1 MKIFIGTFDLAIS
14 DNPFVVMLM
23 GAVCEQHPDIEFYY
37 DRELFWKKDDWD
49 VVHIMWPDAFEADLQ
64 EGRDLRHRLHEL
76 KLLGVTIIAHIHNL
90 KPHVSDEIV
99 QIAYTAV
106 YSEAEIMI
114 HLGTYSKELLEAQ
127 FPDKK
132 HVIVPH
138 HIYNPL
144 YDNKPSKK
152 EALDYFHYKEGTYVL
167 SFGDVRSDEERDLLV
182 AVARA
187 FPKIKFIV
195 PRFLFIPHGR
205 ITKRWLRHRIKRVWY
220 YLQAPNII
228 SRGVNYI
235 GENELPLYYALSDI
249 SFIQRVNTLNSG
261 NLPLGMYLGHVI
273 VGPNVGN
280 VGRVL
285 AETRNYSFDPKDKK
299 SIVSAMESALKAV
312 QAGKGEE
319 NRTMVKKQWTK
330 EIIGEQLYKIYSA
343 TNQE

>member
-1 MKIFIGTFDLAIS
+1 MKVFIGTFDLEIS
-14 DNPFVVMLM
+14 DNPFVVTLTD
-23 GAVCEQHPDIEFYY
+23 AVHAQHPDVEFYF
-37 DRELFWKKDDWD
+37 DRKLFWEQDGWD
-49 VVHIMWPDAFEADLQ
+49 IVHIMWPDAFYKDVKEGKNLQ
-64 EGRDLRHRLHEL
+64 KRLQTL
-76 KLLGVTIIAHIHNL
+76 KASGSTLIAHIHNL
-90 KPHVSDEIV
+90 KPHVPDEYI
-99 QIAYTAV
+99 QKAYEAV
-106 YSEAEIMI
+106 YDEAEVMI
-114 HLGTYSKELLEAQ
+114 HLGLYSKELLEQ
-127 FPDKK
+127 QYPDKK
-132 HVIVPH
+132 HVILQH